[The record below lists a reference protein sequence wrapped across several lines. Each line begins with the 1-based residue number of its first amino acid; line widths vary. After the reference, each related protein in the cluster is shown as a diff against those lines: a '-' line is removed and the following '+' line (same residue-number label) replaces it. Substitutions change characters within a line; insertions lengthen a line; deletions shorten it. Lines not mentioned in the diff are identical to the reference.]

1 MKNHAL
7 ATQKPT
13 PLGRLAHAVAVG
25 LLALLASAC
34 GSDEPPCGGSGEACC
49 AAASACDSG
58 LGCSAG
64 TCQAAPFAGGLA
76 CKDNSECASTLC
88 NAGLCLAS
96 TCEDKVRNGTESDI
110 DCGGDCST
118 GCGLGAKCTAS
129 TDCARGSCLE
139 GLCGFAPAALVGPG
153 GGPES
158 VVWTEIANEADG
170 LVWPSDLAF
179 NLDHPDQLWIVDREN
194 DALLV
199 VKAPGSSTTSKRLI
213 LDDSEHFLEE
223 VVAISFDGA
232 GTFATCGDN
241 RNSYG
246 GQAAPNDFMG
256 PAQWSSDVDYY
267 PEGESA
273 HLYHWDM
280 LHSSPRCLGI
290 AAAGGPDEYYCVNGQ
305 IGAIDWY
312 DFNEPH
318 EPGGDDHK
326 DGEKHRYADPN
337 FKIARVAGVPANIE
351 RDPATN
357 VLYIADP
364 GNGRVLRLDPNG
376 ATKGKL
382 LTSFF
387 EDGKLY
393 QMSGFTLGEFTGAPL
408 SQPSGLALHQ
418 GTLYV
423 ADRGTGLIHA
433 YSLAGEALRTLDSGL
448 GAGRL
453 AGMTAGTDDLLY
465 VIDSQGKRVLRV
477 EVGW

>member
-1 MKNHAL
+1 M
-7 ATQKPT
+7 
-13 PLGRLAHAVAVG
+13 AV
-25 LLALLASAC
+25 LALLVSAC
-34 GSDEPPCGGSGEACC
+34 GSDEACGGSGQACC
-49 AAASACDSG
+49 AASACNEG
-58 LGCSAG
+58 LGCAAG
-64 TCQAAPFAGGLA
+64 TCEPAPFAAGLA
-76 CKDNSECASTLC
+76 CQDNPECASAIC
-88 NAGLCLAS
+88 DAGKCSAAS
-96 TCEDKVRNGTESDI
+96 CSDGVRNGSESDV
-110 DCGGDCST
+110 DCGGSCAT
-118 GCGLGAKCTAS
+118 GCGLGGKCLIS
-129 TDCARGSCLE
+129 SDCGRGACL
-139 GLCGFAPAALVGPG
+139 GGSCGFAPGALLGPG

-158 VVWTEIANEADG
+158 VTWTEIANEADG

-179 NLDHPDQLWIVDREN
+179 NLDFPDQLWVVDREN
-194 DALLV
+194 DAMLV
-199 VKAPGSSTTSKRLI
+199 IKAPGSSTTSKRLI
-213 LDDSEHFLEE
+213 LDKSQHFLEE

-256 PAQWSSDVDYY
+256 PAQWSSDPDYY

-290 AAAGGPDEYYCVNGQ
+290 AAAGGPDEYFCLNGQ

-337 FKIARVAGVPANIE
+337 FKVSRVAGVPANLE

-357 VLYIADP
+357 LLYVADP
-364 GNGRVLRLDPNG
+364 GNGRVLQLDPNG

-382 LTSFF
+382 LQSFF

-393 QMSGFTLGEFTGAPL
+393 EMNGFSLGELAAAPL
-408 SQPSGLALHQ
+408 VQPSGLALHE

-423 ADRGTGLIHA
+423 ADRGSGLIHA
-433 YSLAGEALRTLDSGL
+433 FSLAGALLRTLDTGL

-453 AGMTAGTDDLLY
+453 AGMTAGSDDLLY
-465 VIDSQGKRVLRV
+465 VIDSEDKRVLRI
-477 EVGW
+477 EVSW